1 MAVTTGTINVNSGT
15 TPWTRAHVMD
25 ALEDLFGSSHLNWN
39 SGTQQNGVPVYCLYP
54 GQDST
59 AAATYGSWVNNGGGE
74 DRISQGNQ
82 NWERCGGGPIDITK
96 GGADGGQ
103 DVSAK
108 DGYSATRYLYVTNN
122 STNNYIVQD
131 ELIPASNGVSGNII
145 TLTHRM
151 GANLTT
157 ETKLTYNG
165 QGTGQLSGIN
175 PGQVVYMRRV
185 SNQTIS
191 LHNSQA
197 GASSNND
204 FFTGITSTALTDAK
218 RFRTDGSSNPT
229 ITAKVGERLY
239 WYSHAVTQ
247 GQFRLCDVTTT
258 SGAYDEERVLSDS
271 SKFLGNRVSSSY
283 YVSGQGTYADPY
295 YWRTEYY
302 PQTETE
308 TYNPQKVSGTGHTGL
323 HSYGYCNTTQSA
335 LKGSVVLLPDYNY
348 EMRNSAAGSG
358 ANRPYWK
365 VTISKSGRT
374 PLKLRVYREC
384 DNWQY
389 RGEVTA
395 VTIHNVATGWITGD
409 TFTIPGEDIGGEATT
424 HDIDFG
430 PNAYSSGNNNTPSIV
445 VTNHGAVDNMFQK
458 HPSGDF
464 SVLRMENDANKTFGT
479 TYWAFAIDD
488 TNYDMYIRS
497 GCSWQ
502 TLNSLGTNCN
512 STTSYDQMYGVF
524 GGDIGLDTQQSYSYI
539 DRTPSS
545 TYQYYNT
552 HLQIAATNSP
562 TQYPLKIKYYQSN
575 NTQDDNFAVIQFLQH
590 IGGVDEPYACFTLHR
605 GSTFGSSVWDLND
618 VWNGTYT
625 EYKTSYQQQNNNA
638 SQRGRYIDMKYMTP
652 SFSYSNST
660 RVHTE
665 LQSYSHSALK
675 REASY
680 GYLRNGDSGDHW
692 CYTDT
697 RYSPNIMTSHAGT
710 SYTSEVYT
718 YYRDQ
723 TLDKSTQSTNYG
735 SIVGDK
741 VHTVSSNAAYYKP
754 IKGIPINN
762 RFAPCPYYIPDD
774 FVFIQAEVTPPA
786 TIFRPGDTITVSAG
800 EVYTIINCDNQINQ
814 DGLDGGTDNV
824 AVGMIFAAR
833 TTP

>member
-1 MAVTTGTINVNSGT
+1 MAVTTGTINVNSGSAG
-15 TPWTRAHVMD
+15 WNRAHVMD
-25 ALEDLFGSSHLNWN
+25 ALETVFGSSHLNWN
-39 SGTQQNGVPVYCLYP
+39 SGTQQTGVPVCCLYP
-54 GQDST
+54 GH
-59 AAATYGSWVNNGGGE
+59 NGTSASQVGAYAE
-74 DRISQGNQ
+74 DEAEARVFTDID
-82 NWERCGGGPIDITK
+82 NWSRCGGPAINYTTG
-96 GGADGGQ
+96 GGADGGTV
-103 DVSAK
+103 DGK

-122 STNNYIVQD
+122 GTSNYLVQD
-131 ELIPASNGVSGNII
+131 ELIPASNGVDNSTDVI
-145 TLTHRM
+145 TLTHRL

-157 ETKLTYNG
+157 GTKVTYNG
-165 QGTGQLSGIN
+165 QGTNTAVITGLTVN
-175 PGQVVYMRRV
+175 TVYYMRRIGP
-185 SNQTIS
+185 NKIT
-191 LHNSQA
+191 LHISQA
-197 GASSNND
+197 GANDNNNRVD
-204 FFTGITSTALTDAK
+204 VTSTSLTDAK
-218 RFRTDGSSNPT
+218 RLRTDAVDSPT
-229 ITAKVGERLY
+229 ITVKRGEKLY
-239 WYSHAVTQ
+239 WYDHAMNQ
-247 GQFRLCDVTTT
+247 GNFRLCDVTTT
-258 SGAYDEERVLSDS
+258 SGAYNAERVLSDS
-271 SKFLGNRVSSSY
+271 SKLSSY
-283 YVSGQGTYADPY
+283 TSVAVTGSGTYNDPWY
-295 YWRTEYY
+295 MDTKNY

-308 TYNPQKVSGTGHTGL
+308 TYNPQKVSGTGHVGL
-323 HSYGYCNTTQSA
+323 FSYGYCNDAQSA
-335 LKGSVVLLPDYNY
+335 LKGSIVILPDINRELYNHAY
-348 EMRNSAAGSG
+348 QYRHC
-358 ANRPYWK
+358 YWK
-365 VTISKSGRT
+365 YTVPASGSRGA
-374 PLKLRVYREC
+374 LKLRVYRDHYTTNAGC
-384 DNWQY
+384 VS
-389 RGEVTA
+389 GIS
-395 VTIHNVATGWITGD
+395 IHNVATGWSANQA
-409 TFTIPGEDIGGEATT
+409 FTIPGEDIGGVATT
-424 HDIDFG
+424 NDITFG
-430 PNAYSSGNNNTPSIV
+430 SNSYSGSGTNNTPSII
-445 VTNHGAVDNMFQK
+445 VTNHGAGNNMFQK